1 MSINEFFDWKINLE
15 DELYAVIDEK
25 ARKMVVMGDF
35 IELTAVL
42 WLDQNDVLQLKPT
55 WDCVISID
63 DATKQITIHSAESL
77 NMKEEC

>member
-1 MSINEFFDWKINLE
+1 MNENEFFDWKISLD
-15 DELYAVIDEK
+15 DELYAVTDEK
-25 ARKMVVMGDF
+25 ARKMVVMGNF

-42 WLDQNDVLQLKPT
+42 WLDQKGILQLKPT

-63 DATKQITIHSAESL
+63 DAAKQITIRSAESL

>member
-1 MSINEFFDWKINLE
+1 MKVSEFFGWKISLD

-42 WLDQNDVLQLKPT
+42 WLDQKNILQLKPT

-63 DATKQITIHSAESL
+63 DATKQIMIRSAESL

>member
-1 MSINEFFDWKINLE
+1 MNVNEFLGWKISLD

-63 DATKQITIHSAESL
+63 DAAKQITIRSAESL

>member
-63 DATKQITIHSAESL
+63 DATKQITIRPAESL

>member
-1 MSINEFFDWKINLE
+1 MNVNEFFGWKISLD

-42 WLDQNDVLQLKPT
+42 WLDQKNILQLKPT

-63 DATKQITIHSAESL
+63 DAAKQITIRSAESL
-77 NMKEEC
+77 SMKEEC

>member
-1 MSINEFFDWKINLE
+1 MKVSEFFGWKISLD

-42 WLDQNDVLQLKPT
+42 WLDQKNILQLKPT

-63 DATKQITIHSAESL
+63 DATKQITIRSAESL

>member
-1 MSINEFFDWKINLE
+1 MNVNEFLGWKISLD

-42 WLDQNDVLQLKPT
+42 WLDQKNILQLKPT

-63 DATKQITIHSAESL
+63 DAAKQITIRSAESL
-77 NMKEEC
+77 SIKEEC

>member
-1 MSINEFFDWKINLE
+1 MNVNEFLGWKISLD

-25 ARKMVVMGDF
+25 ARKMVVMGNF

-42 WLDQNDVLQLKPT
+42 WLDQKGILQLKPT

-63 DATKQITIHSAESL
+63 DAAKQITIRSAESL

>member
-1 MSINEFFDWKINLE
+1 MD

-42 WLDQNDVLQLKPT
+42 WLDQKNILQLKPT

-63 DATKQITIHSAESL
+63 DATKQIMIRSAESL

>member
-1 MSINEFFDWKINLE
+1 MSINEFFDWKINLY

-63 DATKQITIHSAESL
+63 DATKQITIRSAESL

>member
-1 MSINEFFDWKINLE
+1 MSVSEFFSWKINLD

-25 ARKMVVMGDF
+25 ARKMVVMGNF
-35 IELTAVL
+35 IELNAVL

-63 DATKQITIHSAESL
+63 DATKQITIRSAESL
-77 NMKEEC
+77 NMKDEC

>member
-1 MSINEFFDWKINLE
+1 MSVNEFFDWKISLD
-15 DELYAVIDEK
+15 DELYAVIDEN
-25 ARKMVVMGDF
+25 ARKMVVMGNF

-63 DATKQITIHSAESL
+63 DATKQITIRSAESL

>member
-1 MSINEFFDWKINLE
+1 MSVNKFFDWKINLE

-63 DATKQITIHSAESL
+63 DATKQITIRSAESL

>member
-35 IELTAVL
+35 IELTAFL

-63 DATKQITIHSAESL
+63 DATKQITIRSAESL

>member
-1 MSINEFFDWKINLE
+1 MNENEFFDWKISLD

-25 ARKMVVMGDF
+25 ARKMVVMGNF

-42 WLDQNDVLQLKPT
+42 WLDQKGTLQLKPT
-55 WDCVISID
+55 WGCVISID
-63 DATKQITIHSAESL
+63 DAAKQITIRSAESL

>member
-1 MSINEFFDWKINLE
+1 MSVNEFFDWKISLD

-25 ARKMVVMGDF
+25 ARKMVVMGNF

-42 WLDQNDVLQLKPT
+42 WLDQNDVLQLKPM

-63 DATKQITIHSAESL
+63 DATKQITIRSAESL

>member
-1 MSINEFFDWKINLE
+1 MNENEFFDWKISLD

-25 ARKMVVMGDF
+25 ARKMVVMGNF

-42 WLDQNDVLQLKPT
+42 WLDQKDTLQLKPT

-63 DATKQITIHSAESL
+63 DAAKQITIRSAESL

>member
-63 DATKQITIHSAESL
+63 DATKQITIRSAESL

>member
-1 MSINEFFDWKINLE
+1 MNVSEFFGWKISLD
-15 DELYAVIDEK
+15 DELYVVIDEK

-42 WLDQNDVLQLKPT
+42 WLDQKNILQLKPT

-63 DATKQITIHSAESL
+63 DATKQITIRSAESL
-77 NMKEEC
+77 NMRDEC

>member
-1 MSINEFFDWKINLE
+1 MNVNEFLGWKISLD
-15 DELYAVIDEK
+15 DELYAVTDEK

-63 DATKQITIHSAESL
+63 DAAKQITIRSAESL